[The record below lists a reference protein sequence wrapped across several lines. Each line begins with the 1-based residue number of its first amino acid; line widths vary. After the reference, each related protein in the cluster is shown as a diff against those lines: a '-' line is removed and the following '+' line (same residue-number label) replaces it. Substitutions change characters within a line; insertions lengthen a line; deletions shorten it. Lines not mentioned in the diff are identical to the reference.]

1 MVVMNS
7 MNNLAGYT
15 VACPYC
21 GESFETSLD
30 ASQGNQSYIEDC
42 YVCCRPIQ
50 FNLAVDY
57 LGEVSEVRVSRD
69 DE

>member
-1 MVVMNS
+1 MNS
-7 MNNLAGYT
+7 MKNLVGYT

-30 ASQGNQSYIEDC
+30 ASLGSQSYIEDC

-50 FNLAVDY
+50 FYLAVDY